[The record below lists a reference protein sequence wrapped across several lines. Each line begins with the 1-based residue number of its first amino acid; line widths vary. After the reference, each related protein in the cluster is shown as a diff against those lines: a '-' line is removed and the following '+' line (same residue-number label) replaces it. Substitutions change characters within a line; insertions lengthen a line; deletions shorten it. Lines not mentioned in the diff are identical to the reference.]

1 MIKTIEQIPV
11 ISIVFLIALAL
22 LFARIFAYF
31 FDRLKQP
38 AVIGEIF
45 AGIVLGFIGLVV
57 FTGDTFSIF
66 SLSFT
71 LPSLN
76 FQSAEFRI
84 FAEFGILFLLFISGL
99 ETSISKLKKMKRTSS
114 YVAAGG
120 IILPLVL
127 GFGIALLLGFD
138 IQESMIIGLIL
149 IATSVGV
156 TVRTLIDL
164 YALDTDVGATIL
176 GSAVIDD
183 VFGIILLA
191 FFLGTDTILYIGLKV
206 VIFFVVFLYL
216 GLLIFDKLLKLGEAI
231 RLPKAFLSIVLA
243 IFLFYGFIAE
253 SLGIAGIIGA
263 FIAGLLIGH
272 NLKNRKIIEDVKTI
286 GYGFFIPLFFIWIG
300 ASVWADT
307 SIFTLKS
314 LSSILGISVVLIAI
328 AIIGKVF
335 GCGIPAKLA
344 GMNNKESLQIGI
356 GMIPRMELAL
366 IIVSSSISH
375 KILTGS
381 AAHQILLIT
390 IILTLATTLLTPF
403 LLKMVFTDT

>member
-183 VFGIILLA
+183 VFGIIILA

-216 GLLIFDKLLKLGEAI
+216 GLLIFDRLLKLGEAI

>member
-183 VFGIILLA
+183 VFGIIILA

-216 GLLIFDKLLKLGEAI
+216 GLLIFDRLLKLGEAI

-307 SIFTLKS
+307 SILTLKS